1 MGPRPRIAQSARK
14 HGVTDEAM
22 LHAYDHFI
30 DVFELDDGLT
40 MRIGGDPAG
49 ALYEIGVSYQS
60 IGPINVHS
68 MPARPKYLR

>member
-1 MGPRPRIAQSARK
+1 MGPRPSIAQSARK

-30 DVFELDDGLT
+30 DVFVLDDGFT
-40 MRIGGDPAG
+40 MRIGGDSAG

-60 IGPINVHS
+60 SGPVIVHA
-68 MPARPKYLR
+68 MPARSKFLR